1 MWSALADLGTLPESL
16 ITSIGFLGGETIRSN
31 MDLLKRYL
39 PQLSDFFPV
48 KGERFRRLVGIADR
62 EKPRTVA
69 ILDYWS
75 QTVLLP
81 VHLFLFSVLR
91 KIPQDVTFDQGSFL
105 DKVRLWDSVEYFSI
119 DLKNATDRFPVD
131 FISRVLEGAFT
142 QEWVSHW
149 ANIMVGFPFSTED
162 GPVSYSVGNPMGA
175 YSSWASFA
183 VAHHYVIYD
192 CCREL
197 KIP

>member
-1 MWSALADLGTLPESL
+1 MWSALADLGILPESL
-16 ITSIGFLGGETIRSN
+16 ISSIGFLGGETIRNN
-31 MDLLKRYL
+31 MDLLRRFL

-91 KIPQDVTFDQGSFL
+91 RIPQDVTFDQGSFL
-105 DKVRLWDSVEYFSI
+105 DRVRLWDSVEYFSI

-131 FISRVLEGAFT
+131 FIRRVLEGAFT
-142 QEWVSHW
+142 QE
-149 ANIMVGFPFSTED
+149 
-162 GPVSYSVGNPMGA
+162 
-175 YSSWASFA
+175 
-183 VAHHYVIYD
+183 
-192 CCREL
+192 
-197 KIP
+197 

>member
-16 ITSIGFLGGETIRSN
+16 IASIGFLGGETIRNN
-31 MDLLKRYL
+31 MDLLKRFL
-39 PQLSDFFPV
+39 PQLSDFFPI

-91 KIPQDVTFDQGSFL
+91 RIPQDVTFDQGSFL
-105 DKVRLWDSVEYFSI
+105 DKVRL
-119 DLKNATDRFPVD
+119 
-131 FISRVLEGAFT
+131 
-142 QEWVSHW
+142 
-149 ANIMVGFPFSTED
+149 
-162 GPVSYSVGNPMGA
+162 
-175 YSSWASFA
+175 
-183 VAHHYVIYD
+183 
-192 CCREL
+192 
-197 KIP
+197 